1 MHNGDAITPLQQV
14 VRGANNLV
22 ECITN
27 KLRRNSLNFQL
38 YFQLN
43 TLTKKFNCLNN
54 NFLQNLL
61 FCKLVFDT

>member
-1 MHNGDAITPLQQV
+1 MHNSDAITPLQQV

-43 TLTKKFNCLNN
+43 TLTKKLNCLNSQQFFTELA
-54 NFLQNLL
+54 FL
-61 FCKLVFDT
+61 